1 MMTLFLST
9 SCTSCRRAR
18 KWLDDH
24 NMQYVERDMIKEPP
38 TMEELQEILSRT
50 ENGTEDII
58 STRSKA
64 FKDLGIDIND
74 LTMKKLYKIIHENPN
89 ILKKPI
95 ILDEKRIQIGYHE
108 DEIRK
113 FVSRTDRQLQLVE
126 AKIQIEE
133 NPILEN

>member
-1 MMTLFLST
+1 MITIFLST

-18 KWLDDH
+18 AWLDEH
-24 NMQYVERDMIKEPP
+24 HIQYTERDIYKNPP
-38 TMEELQEILSRT
+38 SLEELQEILAKT

-58 STRSKA
+58 SIRSKA
-64 FKDLGIDIND
+64 FKDLNININE
-74 LTMKKLYKIIHENPN
+74 LPMSKLYEVIHEHPG

-95 ILDEKRIQIGYHE
+95 LVDDKRIQVGYHE

-113 FVSRTDRQLQLVE
+113 FISRLDRKLQLVE

-133 NPILEN
+133 NPVVTE

>member
-1 MMTLFLST
+1 MITLFLST

-18 KWLDDH
+18 DWLDEH
-24 NMQYVERDMIKEPP
+24 NMSYVERDIIKEPP

-50 ENGTEDII
+50 ENGTGDII
-58 STRSKA
+58 SSRSKA
-64 FKDLGIDIND
+64 FKDLNINIDELSMN
-74 LTMKKLYKIIHENPN
+74 TLYKVIQENPN

-95 ILDEKRIQIGYHE
+95 LLDEKRIQIGYHE
-108 DEIRK
+108 DDIRK

-133 NPILEN
+133 NPVTNE

>member
-74 LTMKKLYKIIHENPN
+74 LTMKKLYMIIHENPN
-89 ILKKPI
+89 ILTKPI